1 MKIQQSYIVDAART
15 PIARVK
21 GGKCAYSEIHP
32 VDLASTLVKEV
43 VKRNN
48 LNPQKID
55 DCLIGVTVPV
65 AEQGLC
71 IGRQVSIVGLDE
83 KVAGAAFNRMGGSGL
98 DVIEI
103 ALSETA
109 CGFKDLVVA
118 GGIEDMSLLPLGADG
133 YPIPKDE
140 EVFKRIKTE
149 GVKVVL
155 DTLPK
160 SFFDK
165 HEFKTVLESA
175 EMIARKFG
183 ITRKELDEYAC
194 KSQSNAN
201 KAQQAGYFKRE
212 ISPIQTQRGLIT
224 QDDGIRADTNIEKL
238 AALKPILPLGLHTA
252 GNSSQVSTG
261 AALTLIANE
270 EAIKKYNFTPRAKL
284 IGFAVTGSNV
294 EEQLTGPISAIP
306 KALENAGLKIEDI
319 DLFEISEAFAA
330 EVLAIIKELKI
341 DPNKVN
347 VNGGGISIGHPAGA
361 SGTRLFVTG
370 LHELERRFSNKEPNN
385 KYLLVTLCIGFGQ
398 GIAAIFERV

>member
-1 MKIQQSYIVDAART
+1 MKVQQSYVVDALRT

-21 GGKCAYSEIHP
+21 GGKCAYTGIHP
-32 VDLASTLVKEV
+32 VDLTANLTQEV
-43 VKRNN
+43 VKRNKLDPKN
-48 LNPQKID
+48 IN

-103 ALSETA
+103 AISETA

-118 GGIEDMSLLPLGADG
+118 GGVEDMSLLPLGADG
-133 YPIPKDE
+133 YPVPKDE
-140 EVFKRIKTE
+140 EVFRKIKTE

-160 SFFDK
+160 SFFNK

-175 EMIARKFG
+175 EMIARKHG
-183 ITRKELDEYAC
+183 ITRAELDEYAC
-194 KSQSNAN
+194 KSQSNAH
-201 KAQQAGYFKRE
+201 KAQQAGHFKKE
-212 ISPIQTQRGLIT
+212 ILGVQTQAGLIT

-238 AALKPILPLGLHTA
+238 ATLKPILPEGLHTA

-261 AALTLIANE
+261 SAITLIANE
-270 EAIKKYNFTPRAKL
+270 EAVKKYGLTPRAKL
-284 IGFAVTGSNV
+284 IGFAVSGSNV

-306 KALENAGLKIEDI
+306 KALENAGLKIENI

-361 SGTRLFVTG
+361 SGARLFVTG

-385 KYLLVTLCIGFGQ
+385 KYLLVSLCIGFGQ